1 MFLDV
6 DGSAA
11 LATAIFPT
19 GPRSCRL
26 VTEYLFSPEAFEDP
40 DFDPTPVVE
49 FNELV
54 TRQDN
59 EACERVQV
67 GVQSRAFDHGV
78 FPAKDSWVH
87 GFDQRY
93 LRDVDAAR
101 G

>member
-11 LATAIFPT
+11 LATAVFPT

-40 DFDPTPVVE
+40 EFDPKPVIE

-59 EACERVQV
+59 DACERVQS
-67 GVQSRAFDHGV
+67 GVTSRAFEYGV
-78 FPAKDSWVH
+78 FPAKDSWVYS
-87 GFDQRY
+87 FDQRY
-93 LRDVDAAR
+93 LRDV
-101 G
+101 GSE